1 MGFTAHC
8 HQRYPSFDDLCATDS
23 VERIRLAKIVVIS
36 CRPASGKHFGT
47 TLDWE
52 ASCIAMESVVRGE
65 IITAT
70 LFSQPGIPSLRNRA
84 RPSPR
89 G

>member
-8 HQRYPSFDDLCATDS
+8 HQRHPSFDDLCATDS

-36 CRPASGKHFGT
+36 CRPVSGKHFVT
-47 TLDWE
+47 ALACE
-52 ASCIAMESVVRGE
+52 ASRIAVESVVRGAT
-65 IITAT
+65 ITAT
-70 LFSQPGIPSLRNRA
+70 FFSQPGIPSFKNRA
-84 RPSPR
+84 KPSPR